1 MIALDTN
8 VLVRFLVNDDKK
20 QANAA
25 KKIIKEAEKS
35 KQPLFVTSLVVLEL
49 IWVLEAVYDVPRERI
64 IGAISDL
71 ILMPALCFEKQSV
84 LRHFIN
90 SASHSTFDLSDL
102 LIALSATE
110 LGCETTLTFDNKAAK
125 FEYFQKIVADESL
138 L

>member
-8 VLVRFLVNDDKK
+8 VLVRFLVNDDNK
-20 QANAA
+20 QADAA
-25 KKIIKEAEKS
+25 KKIIKEAELS

-49 IWVLEAVYDVPRERI
+49 IWVLDAVYNVEREDI

-102 LIALSATE
+102 LIALSGAG
-110 LGCETTLTFDNKAAK
+110 LGCNTTLTFDKKASK
-125 FEYFQKIVADESL
+125 FEFFKKIEG
-138 L
+138 